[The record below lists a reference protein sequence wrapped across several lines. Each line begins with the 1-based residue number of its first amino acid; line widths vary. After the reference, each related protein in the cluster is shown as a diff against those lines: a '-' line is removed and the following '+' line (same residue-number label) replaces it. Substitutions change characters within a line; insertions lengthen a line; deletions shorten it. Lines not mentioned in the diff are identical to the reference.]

1 MSNAVSAVPFV
12 RDRFTWLAYLML
24 AYGTY
29 MVSTI
34 GPLMPFLAAD
44 LGLSYTV
51 RGFHTSAF
59 AVGGIIAG
67 VFADRA
73 AHRFGRPRLFWIGGG
88 GLALGALML
97 IVLREPALTISAAF
111 VIGLLGT
118 LMFVMVQA
126 GIADHHGEQRGIA
139 ISESNVG
146 AAMAGLLAPLL
157 ISQAEGL
164 ALGWRVALMLGIG
177 AWALMAVFGRRIPVP
192 SQPRTPV
199 LHTGSTRLPRLFWLF
214 WGTMF
219 LGVAVEWSVGFWTAE
234 FFERALGVDRVTAA
248 GTLSVLWLAIILGRV
263 AGSFLSRRFQ
273 PSVLLIGAAALA
285 AAGFPVLWLAR
296 DPLVATAA
304 LFVTGLGIANFFP
317 MSLSAAATAAAFNTN
332 AAAARIALANG
343 LAILIAPQVLGS
355 AADQMG
361 IASAFG
367 LVGVLAGALLAL
379 ALLANWSQRRH
390 VRRLIITPTPAAAP
404 RGTSGE

>member
-1 MSNAVSAVPFV
+1 MAVMAAPFV

-44 LGLSYTV
+44 LSLSYTV
-51 RGFHTSAF
+51 RGLHTSAF
-59 AVGGIIAG
+59 AVGGIISG

-73 AHRFGRPRLFWIGGG
+73 ARRFGRPLLFWFGGG

-97 IVLREPALTISAAF
+97 VILREPALTITASF

-126 GIADHHGEQRGIA
+126 GLSDHHGDQRSIA

-157 ISQAEGL
+157 ISQAEGI
-164 ALGWRVALMLGIG
+164 ALGWRVALLLGIG
-177 AWALMAVFGRRIPVP
+177 AWVLMAVFGRRIAIP
-192 SQPRTPV
+192 SEPRTPV
-199 LHTGSTRLPRLFWLF
+199 IHTGSKRLPPLFWLF
-214 WGTMF
+214 WGAMF

-234 FFERALGVDRVTAA
+234 FFERAVGLDRVSAA
-248 GTLSVLWLAIILGRV
+248 GTLTFFWLAIIVGRV

-273 PSVLLIGAAALA
+273 PSILLIGAAAVA
-285 AAGFPVLWLAR
+285 AASFPVMWLAR
-296 DPLVATAA
+296 EPVVATAA
-304 LFVTGLGIANFFP
+304 LFVTGLGVANFFP
-317 MSLSAAATAAAFNTN
+317 MSLSAATTAAAFNTN

-343 LAILIAPQVLGS
+343 LAILIAPQILGS
-355 AADQMG
+355 AADQLG
-361 IASAFG
+361 IASAYG
-367 LVGVLAGALLAL
+367 LIGLLLASL
-379 ALLANWSQRRH
+379 LVIALVANRAQRRS
-390 VRRLIITPTPAAAP
+390 RRTLVV
-404 RGTSGE
+404 